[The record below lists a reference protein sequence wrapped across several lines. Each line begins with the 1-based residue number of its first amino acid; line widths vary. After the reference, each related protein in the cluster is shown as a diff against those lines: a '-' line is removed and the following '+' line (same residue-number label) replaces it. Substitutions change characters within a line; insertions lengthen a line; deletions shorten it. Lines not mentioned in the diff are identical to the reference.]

1 MAEEIERRFLTR
13 RLEIRANGDEP
24 RRIIGY
30 GAVFEQL
37 SEDLG
42 GFREMIKPGAFT
54 ETIGKDDI
62 RSLWNHNTLY
72 VLGRTASGT
81 LVVVEDDI
89 GLRYEVIPPDSQYAQ
104 DFFQSVDR
112 GDVDQSSFGFR
123 AIEESWINPTDEE
136 PLPIR
141 VLRRVKLYDV
151 GPVTFPAYPTTSAE
165 ARAKVDEINDLASR
179 ATDQVANAQ
188 GAAGRLAL
196 MRRRLELLERL

>member
-1 MAEEIERRFLTR
+1 MADEIERRFLTR
-13 RLEIRANGDEP
+13 PLEIRANGDEP

-42 GFREMIKPGAFT
+42 GFKEMIKFGAFT
-54 ETIGKDDI
+54 ETIEKDDI

-81 LVVVEDDI
+81 LALIEDDL
-89 GLRYEVIPPDSQYAQ
+89 GLRYEVIPPDSPYAQ

-165 ARAKVDEINDLASR
+165 ARAKIQEINDLVSQ
-179 ATDQVANAQ
+179 ATGQATEQ

-196 MRRRLELLERL
+196 KRRHLELLARL